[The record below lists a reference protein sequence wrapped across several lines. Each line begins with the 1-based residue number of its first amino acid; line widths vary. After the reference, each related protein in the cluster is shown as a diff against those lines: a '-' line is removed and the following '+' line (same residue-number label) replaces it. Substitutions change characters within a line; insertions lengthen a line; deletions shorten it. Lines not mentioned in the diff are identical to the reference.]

1 MEPSAFK
8 VLNFFKK
15 GQTLP
20 DGTPLKYWNL
30 DIIWSQLKTTADYDN
45 RYPNFNWEYLNFLNF
60 SCQNFKFLKK
70 IFSDKNSGLAKNR
83 QKIFPPDFFFP

>member
-8 VLNFFKK
+8 ALNFFKK

-45 RYPNFNWEYLNFLNF
+45 RYPFRIFFLF
-60 SCQNFKFLKK
+60 HVPPLQGIPSSSG
-70 IFSDKNSGLAKNR
+70 IFG
-83 QKIFPPDFFFP
+83 IT